1 MTVPKRRLS
10 KMKGRKRRTHYV
22 AAVPAVV
29 KCPVCRTPVRPHM
42 VCPKCGEYRKRRF
55 IKPKEAGAGAGS

>member
-22 AAVPAVV
+22 ATVPTLV
-29 KCPVCRTPVRPHM
+29 KCPKCSAPMRPHNI
-42 VCPKCGEYRKRRF
+42 CEKCGEYRNRNYL
-55 IKPKEAGAGAGS
+55 PAKE